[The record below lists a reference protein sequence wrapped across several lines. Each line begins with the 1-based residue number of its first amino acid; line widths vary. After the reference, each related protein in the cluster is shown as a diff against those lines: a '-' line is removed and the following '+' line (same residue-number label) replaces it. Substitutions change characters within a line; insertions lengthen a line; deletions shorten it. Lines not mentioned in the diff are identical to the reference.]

1 MAWYYGV
8 NNSQLYGSNFSTVLA
23 DAPPPLDDTFD
34 EDDNEIVFKN
44 DVNKPKKQIK
54 EKENVSADHKKRH
67 TDDDF
72 NERSKVG
79 SNVANGGNA
88 FHFEKEDQVSG
99 SLEKEDD
106 FGDFASFAD
115 FGSAFGRD
123 EIRGEQSKGW
133 FDDEGSSGKSFNAVS
148 SMGRQDE
155 QPYSAGDEYD
165 DFAAFQENET
175 KSQGNFCNDLNQED
189 NDSVESNKIMPNN
202 GRDALETVSDDFGDF
217 TSQSVNATQSTN
229 VWNASADRS
238 KGTRQL
244 HRCELDSEEIS
255 DVTGSKI
262 SNTNVGRQPNAA
274 QCNGSS
280 VHKVSG
286 DHRVENKES
295 GSLRRSL
302 DDVSKAD
309 GRDVSELVLEQD
321 NNLKTENGS
330 SSDEFER
337 PPVKDQESR
346 SLSKMSAEVTDDQA
360 SETFPTH
367 AKEARIL
374 NNQENGLE
382 KGRSNNVCE
391 RSEDPQGLPE
401 NTSEKFAN
409 FHDNQVMAG
418 SVDCNKQEGYID
430 DKINN
435 SARMTSTCID
445 KATSGPSQRDDF
457 LVESKHNCDADD
469 DFGDFG
475 AFQENPILEK
485 DQTRHDSVPKG
496 FQESTLGKENKNGMD
511 DDNFQGCL
519 SKNTE
524 LDDEREGDDFAN
536 FTTFNPD
543 SKPSFSNV
551 QSGHD
556 DFGDFGT
563 FNSKDIDS
571 QQDHNEGA
579 KDFHTGD
586 NDNGLGD
593 FGSFESSVKDPE
605 TTEIKNDFE
614 DFRESTTKDSPGEF
628 ELNATASP
636 SKEIT
641 DDFGDF
647 GSFEIKNDGKDSLK
661 SEDDADDFG
670 EFGAFESKGE
680 SGNKSEASIGD
691 ISAFSSNAKGS
702 QGNHDLNEDYDDF
715 GSFKSEDISTDSP
728 RLNNT
733 DDFGD
738 FGSFESKSQVVGTE
752 DGNDDN
758 FGDFGSFE
766 SNTKPSQQE
775 IPSNNFGSFKGQDSC
790 AIKNGDD
797 DNNADFGTFESEEK
811 SLDSSVKDSNISKTQ
826 NKEEDTFEEFRTSKS
841 PEFGGSKLSS
851 KSGNLNVSS
860 HQTGG
865 LSERTNQQND
875 GSKIVSFQ
883 RQETYV
889 KVQRTQTA
897 SHFQPGGG
905 VSMEQAGDPISVCF
919 GSEQRG
925 LPGSFQSDALLSKL
939 DKGFHSNM
947 GLWQHLKKSEKEG
960 RLLFNWSNSFSEHK
974 KFLSLKICPERPPP
988 VQGGSIL
995 LPEPTSKFPP
1005 FSLGTGF
1012 LEPIKAGTQEKQV
1025 PNNVFLQDSSHA
1037 DVTLPDL
1044 GFILGNSLLNTASK
1058 SDVKD
1063 NVSDTASESSRSSL
1077 DLEFFAPSTSQPSDA
1092 KSDSK
1097 ALHEDLLG
1105 LDILSSSSE
1114 MKKGEVPKANKV
1126 PSTNMKKVWQHGGV
1140 TIPLSQG
1147 KRSELSATA
1156 KSVLEQLEDL
1166 TFMNSSVLMFPLKPE

>member
-939 DKGFHSNM
+939 DKGFHRVDQYCCQS
-947 GLWQHLKKSEKEG
+947 Q
-960 RLLFNWSNSFSEHK
+960 R
-974 KFLSLKICPERPPP
+974 
-988 VQGGSIL
+988 
-995 LPEPTSKFPP
+995 
-1005 FSLGTGF
+1005 GF

-1037 DVTLPDL
+1037 D
-1044 GFILGNSLLNTASK
+1044 FILGNSLLNTAS
-1058 SDVKD
+1058 
-1063 NVSDTASESSRSSL
+1063 
-1077 DLEFFAPSTSQPSDA
+1077 

>member
-44 DVNKPKKQIK
+44 DASKPKKQIK
-54 EKENVSADHKKRH
+54 EKENVSADLKKRH
-67 TDDDF
+67 TDD
-72 NERSKVG
+72 ERSKVG
-79 SNVANGGNA
+79 SSVANGGNA

-99 SLEKEDD
+99 SLEKKDD

-123 EIRGEQSKGW
+123 EISGDQSKGW
-133 FDDEGSSGKSFNAVS
+133 FDDEGSSGKSFNAVNPTGS
-148 SMGRQDE
+148 QDE

-175 KSQGNFCNDLNQED
+175 KSQGNVCNDSKQED
-189 NDSVESNKIMPNN
+189 NDLVENNKIMPNN
-202 GRDALETVSDDFGDF
+202 GRVGLETDSDDFGDF
-217 TSQSVNATQSTN
+217 TSQSVNATQSSD

-244 HRCELDSEEIS
+244 HGRELDSEEIS
-255 DVTGSKI
+255 DVCSSKI
-262 SNTNVGRQPNAA
+262 SNNTNVGRQGNVAR
-274 QCNGSS
+274 CNGSS
-280 VHKVSG
+280 IHKVSG
-286 DHRVENKES
+286 DHRGENKES

-309 GRDVSELVLEQD
+309 GGDVSEQH
-321 NNLKTENGS
+321 NIFKTENGS
-330 SSDEFER
+330 SQVSASDQFER
-337 PPVKDQESR
+337 PPVKDQES
-346 SLSKMSAEVTDDQA
+346 LSKMSAEITDDQA

-367 AKEARIL
+367 AKEAQIL

-382 KGRSNNVCE
+382 KGRSNNCNVCDS
-391 RSEDPQGLPE
+391 SEDPQGLPE
-401 NTSEKFAN
+401 NTFEKFAN
-409 FHDNQVMAG
+409 FHDNQVMEG
-418 SVDCNKQEGYID
+418 SVDCSKQEGYID

-435 SARMTSTCID
+435 SARMTSSCID
-445 KATSGPSQRDDF
+445 KATCGPLQRDDF

-485 DQTRHDSVPKG
+485 DQSRHDSVPKG

-536 FTTFNPD
+536 FTTFNHD
-543 SKPSFSNV
+543 GKPSFSNV
-551 QSGHD
+551 QSSND

-563 FNSKDIDS
+563 FDSKDIDS

-586 NDNGLGD
+586 NDNGFGD
-593 FGSFESSVKDPE
+593 FGSFESSTRDSE
-605 TTEIKNDFE
+605 TTENKNDCE
-614 DFRESTTKDSPGEF
+614 DFRESNTKDSPGGF
-628 ELNATASP
+628 ELNATASL

-647 GSFEIKNDGKDSLK
+647 GSFEIKNDCKDSLK

-670 EFGAFESKGE
+670 EFGSFESKGE
-680 SGNKSEASIGD
+680 SGNNGEASIGD
-691 ISAFSSNAKGS
+691 TSAFSSNAKGS

-715 GSFKSEDISTDSP
+715 GRFKSEDISRDLP
-728 RLNNT
+728 KPNNT
-733 DDFGD
+733 DAFGGG
-738 FGSFESKSQVVGTE
+738 GSFESKSQVVGTE

-775 IPSNNFGSFKGQDSC
+775 FPSNNFGSFKGQESC
-790 AIKNGDD
+790 TIKNGDD
-797 DNNADFGTFESEEK
+797 HNNADFSTFESEEK

-826 NKEEDTFEEFRTSKS
+826 NKEEDTYEDFRTSKS

-851 KSGNLNVSS
+851 KFGNMNVSS
-860 HQTGG
+860 RQTGG

-875 GSKIVSFQ
+875 GSKMVSFQ
-883 RQETYV
+883 RREPYV

-919 GSEQRG
+919 GSEQRV

-939 DKGFHSNM
+939 DKGFHRLVKWII
-947 GLWQHLKKSEKEG
+947 GQTIIIHLWLKNYLSSTI
-960 RLLFNWSNSFSEHK
+960 LLFCN
-974 KFLSLKICPERPPP
+974 L
-988 VQGGSIL
+988 
-995 LPEPTSKFPP
+995 
-1005 FSLGTGF
+1005 
-1012 LEPIKAGTQEKQV
+1012 
-1025 PNNVFLQDSSHA
+1025 
-1037 DVTLPDL
+1037 
-1044 GFILGNSLLNTASK
+1044 
-1058 SDVKD
+1058 
-1063 NVSDTASESSRSSL
+1063 
-1077 DLEFFAPSTSQPSDA
+1077 
-1092 KSDSK
+1092 
-1097 ALHEDLLG
+1097 
-1105 LDILSSSSE
+1105 
-1114 MKKGEVPKANKV
+1114 
-1126 PSTNMKKVWQHGGV
+1126 
-1140 TIPLSQG
+1140 
-1147 KRSELSATA
+1147 
-1156 KSVLEQLEDL
+1156 
-1166 TFMNSSVLMFPLKPE
+1166 

>member
-123 EIRGEQSKGW
+123 EISGEQSKGW
-133 FDDEGSSGKSFNAVS
+133 FDNEGSSGKSFNAVNS
-148 SMGRQDE
+148 TGSQDE
-155 QPYSAGDEYD
+155 QPYSAGDEYH
-165 DFAAFQENET
+165 DFAAFPENET
-175 KSQGNFCNDLNQED
+175 KSQGNFCNDAKQED
-189 NDSVESNKIMPNN
+189 NDWVENNKIMPNN
-202 GRDALETVSDDFGDF
+202 GRVALEKDSDDFGDF

-244 HRCELDSEEIS
+244 HSCELDPGELSN
-255 DVTGSKI
+255 VTSSKI
-262 SNTNVGRQPNAA
+262 SNTNVSRQGNAA

-286 DHRVENKES
+286 DHRVENKE
-295 GSLRRSL
+295 SLRRSL

-367 AKEARIL
+367 AKEAQIL

-391 RSEDPQGLPE
+391 SSEDPQGLPE
-401 NTSEKFAN
+401 NTFEKFAN
-409 FHDNQVMAG
+409 FHDNQVMEG

-435 SARMTSTCID
+435 SARMTPTCID

-496 FQESTLGKENKNGMD
+496 FQESTLGEENKNGMD

-543 SKPSFSNV
+543 GKPSFSNV
-551 QSGHD
+551 QNDDD

-571 QQDHNEGA
+571 QQDHNKGA
-579 KDFHTGD
+579 KDFHSGH
-586 NDNGLGD
+586 NDNGFGD
-593 FGSFESSVKDPE
+593 FGSFESSARDSE
-605 TTEIKNDFE
+605 TTERRNDCE
-614 DFRESTTKDSPGEF
+614 DFRESNTKDSPGGF

-641 DDFGDF
+641 HDLGDL
-647 GSFEIKNDGKDSLK
+647 GSFEIKNDCKDSLK

-680 SGNKSEASIGD
+680 SGNKGEASIGD
-691 ISAFSSNAKGS
+691 TSAFTSNAKGS
-702 QGNHDLNEDYDDF
+702 QGNPDLNEDYDDF

-728 RLNNT
+728 RPNNT

-775 IPSNNFGSFKGQDSC
+775 FPSNNFGSFKGQDSC
-790 AIKNGDD
+790 ATKNVD

-826 NKEEDTFEEFRTSKS
+826 NKEEDTFEDLRTSKS

-860 HQTGG
+860 LQTRG

-875 GSKIVSFQ
+875 GSKMVSFQ

-889 KVQRTQTA
+889 NLQRTQTA
-897 SHFQPGGG
+897 SHFQPSGG
-905 VSMEQAGDPISVCF
+905 VSIDQAGDPISVCF
-919 GSEQRG
+919 GFEQRV
-925 LPGSFQSDALLSKL
+925 LPGGFQSDALLSKL

-988 VQGGSIL
+988 IQGGSIL

-1097 ALHEDLLG
+1097 AFHEDLLG

-1114 MKKGEVPKANKV
+1114 MKKGEVPKAHKV